1 MSFSLVLSFEIDK
14 NVKMQGV
21 YKYLLVLLSQNIF
34 WGHPRISLGLFLYI
48 YLILQYLLDTEV
60 SASDWCDK
68 MNGTQQ
74 YIMLYEAIYHYKGL
88 YMAI

>member
-21 YKYLLVLLSQNIF
+21 YKYSLRRNIF

-60 SASDWCDK
+60 SASD
-68 MNGTQQ
+68 
-74 YIMLYEAIYHYKGL
+74 
-88 YMAI
+88 